1 MIIAVVVIVLI
12 VLYTIATYNGLVK
25 SKNKCL
31 AAWAQIDVQLKRRA
45 DMIPNI
51 VETVKGYAKHEKET
65 LEGAIRA
72 RNSYVTAS
80 TPEEQL
86 KNADEINSLTG
97 GSNPQEML
105 WRNGKDATAYSL
117 SRLMMLQESY
127 PDLKA
132 NTNFM
137 SLQND
142 LKETE
147 DKISYARQ
155 FYNDDVKQYVNK
167 LEMFPSNIIASMFHF
182 EKMNF
187 FEVDEA
193 SKEVPKVQF

>member
-1 MIIAVVVIVLI
+1 MTVVWIILGVLVLI
-12 VLYTIATYNGLVK
+12 VLWAMFAYNGLVQQ
-25 SKNKCL
+25 KNWVQE
-31 AAWAQIDVQLKRRA
+31 AWAQIDVQLQRRN
-45 DMIPNI
+45 DLVPNL

-86 KNADEINSLTG
+86 KNAGEL
-97 GSNPQEML
+97 E
-105 WRNGKDATAYSL
+105 RSL

>member
-12 VLYTIATYNGLVK
+12 VLYAIATYNGLVK
-25 SKNKCL
+25 SKNKCF

-86 KNADEINSLTG
+86 KNAGEL
-97 GSNPQEML
+97 E
-105 WRNGKDATAYSL
+105 RSL

-127 PDLKA
+127 P
-132 NTNFM
+132 
-137 SLQND
+137 D

-167 LEMFPSNIIASMFHF
+167 LEMFPSNIIALMFHF

>member
-1 MIIAVVVIVLI
+1 MLVGIIIGAVVLLLIIFVISS
-12 VLYTIATYNGLVK
+12 YNKLVK
-25 SKNKCL
+25 QKVNVEE
-31 AAWAQIDVQLKRRA
+31 AFATMDVYLKKRF
-45 DMIPNI
+45 DLIPNL

-86 KNADEINSLTG
+86 KNAGEL
-97 GSNPQEML
+97 E
-105 WRNGKDATAYSL
+105 RSL

>member
-86 KNADEINSLTG
+86 KNAGEL
-97 GSNPQEML
+97 E
-105 WRNGKDATAYSL
+105 KSL
-117 SRLMMLQESY
+117 SR
-127 PDLKA
+127 LKA

>member
-12 VLYTIATYNGLVK
+12 VLYAIATYNGLVK

-51 VETVKGYAKHEKET
+51 VETVKDYAKHEKET
-65 LEGAIRA
+65 LEGVIRA

-86 KNADEINSLTG
+86 KNAGEL
-97 GSNPQEML
+97 E
-105 WRNGKDATAYSL
+105 RSL

>member
-1 MIIAVVVIVLI
+1 MGLIIAVVVVVVI
-12 VLYTIATYNGLVK
+12 VLYTIATYNGRVK

-86 KNADEINSLTG
+86 KNAGEL
-97 GSNPQEML
+97 E
-105 WRNGKDATAYSL
+105 RSL

-127 PDLKA
+127 P
-132 NTNFM
+132 
-137 SLQND
+137 D

>member
-1 MIIAVVVIVLI
+1 MGLIIAVVVVVLI

-51 VETVKGYAKHEKET
+51 VETVKGYAKHEQET

-86 KNADEINSLTG
+86 KNAGEL
-97 GSNPQEML
+97 E
-105 WRNGKDATAYSL
+105 RSL

-167 LEMFPSNIIASMFHF
+167 LEMFPSNIIASMFRF

>member
-12 VLYTIATYNGLVK
+12 VLYAIATYNGLVK

-86 KNADEINSLTG
+86 KNAGEL
-97 GSNPQEML
+97 E
-105 WRNGKDATAYSL
+105 RSL

-127 PDLKA
+127 P
-132 NTNFM
+132 
-137 SLQND
+137 D

>member
-1 MIIAVVVIVLI
+1 MGLIIAVVVVVVI

-25 SKNKCL
+25 SRNKCRG
-31 AAWAQIDVQLKRRA
+31 AWAQIDVQLKRRA

-51 VETVKGYAKHEKET
+51 VETVKGYAKHEKEA

-86 KNADEINSLTG
+86 KNAGEL
-97 GSNPQEML
+97 E
-105 WRNGKDATAYSL
+105 RSL

-193 SKEVPKVQF
+193 SKKVPKVQF